1 MNKAFYEVSQ
11 VLENYAATVYE
22 LDVEKFLAAYGDGIH
37 LYDCWGRWELQG
49 LPAWRE
55 SVTEWFAG
63 IREDN
68 NIVKVTFDDVV
79 ITEEASVAFVY
90 CAVTFTGYEEAGSEP
105 LRQMTNR
112 FTFGLKKSEES
123 WQIAHEHSSLPI
135 DLEAG
140 NALFDSKA

>member
-1 MNKAFYEVSQ
+1 MNNAFYEVSQ
-11 VLENYAATVYE
+11 VLENYAAAVYE
-22 LDVEKFLAAYGDGIH
+22 LDVEKFLAAYHEDIH

-55 SVTEWFAG
+55 SVAEWFSG

-68 NIVKVTFDDVV
+68 NVVNVTFDDVV
-79 ITEEASVAFVY
+79 ITEDANTAFIH
-90 CAVTFTGYEEAGSEP
+90 CAVTFTGYEAGGSEP

-135 DLEAG
+135 DLETG
-140 NALFDSKA
+140 NALYDSKA